1 MLATRSG
8 PQKPS
13 HAKSGA
19 VRLLGNRLL
28 LVSNGFE
35 ELLTHIPALA
45 VRHDGVLGADEI
57 FEVPPGRAGGV
68 VVQPDLL
75 ARLHLHLRQHVLESG
90 AGQNLADGERQLDHI
105 PVDDEL
111 EGPLLPAGGPDCDES
126 LHREAAVF
134 GGEPTLQVLHVLEE
148 SHIPRG
154 RRKGAHPSETTGRIK
169 GGKLLLTLLNLL

>member
-35 ELLTHIPALA
+35 ELLAHIPALA

-57 FEVPPGRAGGV
+57 LEVPPGRAGGV

-75 ARLHLHLRQHVLESG
+75 ARLHLHLRQHVLEGG
-90 AGQNLADGERQLDHI
+90 AGQDLADGELVLNSVRVSQ
-105 PVDDEL
+105 VDRKFEFSIAL
-111 EGPLLPAGGPDCDES
+111 S
-126 LHREAAVF
+126 R
-134 GGEPTLQVLHVLEE
+134 VL
-148 SHIPRG
+148 
-154 RRKGAHPSETTGRIK
+154 
-169 GGKLLLTLLNLL
+169 